1 MLRSR
6 RRVAGF
12 TLIELLIA
20 ISILAMLSIL
30 IYGAFAGMRRTKQGL
45 ERIGDRD
52 REGRNAMARIVRD
65 LSAAYISAH
74 LPPDQSL
81 AVQKTAFVG
90 SSGTPADRI
99 DFNTFAN
106 IRRDRNSHVSDQAE
120 ISYYGDDDPEQP
132 DKTDLVRRISEYP
145 DLEPKKGGRIE
156 VLATDIDLFEVE
168 YLDPQTGSWT
178 ETWDTTQAA
187 GQANR
192 MPLQVR
198 VTLVLRNG
206 RRDDADQGRGNLRFA
221 TQIAIPIQNQL
232 TFAIQ

>member
-1 MLRSR
+1 MRRR

-20 ISILAMLSIL
+20 ISILSMLSIL
-30 IYGAFAGMRRTKQGL
+30 IYGAFANMRRTKQGL

-65 LSAAYISAH
+65 LSSAYISAH
-74 LPPDQSL
+74 LPPDVSM
-81 AVQKTAFVG
+81 AVVKTAFIG
-90 SSGTPADRI
+90 TSGTPADRI
-99 DFNTFAN
+99 DFNSFSN

-120 ISYYGDDDPEQP
+120 ISYYGDPDPEDPQ
-132 DKTDLVRRISEYP
+132 KIDLVRRISEYP
-145 DLEPKKGGRIE
+145 DLEPNKGGRIE
-156 VLATDIDLFEVE
+156 VLATDIDLFDVE
-168 YLDPQTGSWT
+168 YLDPVTG
-178 ETWDTTQAA
+178 TWVENWDSTQAA

-198 VTLVLRNG
+198 VTLVLNNG
-206 RRDDADQGRGNLRFA
+206 RRDNAGRGRGTLRFA
-221 TQIAIPIQNQL
+221 TQFALPIHNQL

>member
-1 MLRSR
+1 VRRR

-20 ISILAMLSIL
+20 ISILSMLSIL
-30 IYGAFAGMRRTKQGL
+30 IYGAFANMRRTKQGL

-65 LSAAYISAH
+65 LSSAYISAH
-74 LPPDQSL
+74 LPPDVSM
-81 AVQKTAFVG
+81 AVVKTAFIG
-90 SSGTPADRI
+90 TSGTPADRI
-99 DFNTFAN
+99 DFNSFSN

-120 ISYYGDDDPEQP
+120 ISYYGDPDPEDPQ
-132 DKTDLVRRISEYP
+132 KIDLVRRISEYP
-145 DLEPKKGGRIE
+145 DLEPNKGGRIE

-168 YLDPQTGSWT
+168 YLDPQTGMWT

-198 VTLVLRNG
+198 VTLVLKNG
-206 RRDDADQGRGNLRFA
+206 RRDGADRGRNLLRFA
-221 TQIAIPIQNQL
+221 TQFPLPIQNQL
-232 TFAIQ
+232 TFGIQ

>member
-1 MLRSR
+1 MRSR
-6 RRVAGF
+6 RGAAGF

-20 ISILAMLSIL
+20 ITILAMLSVL

-65 LSAAYISAH
+65 LSSAYISAH

-81 AVQKTAFVG
+81 AVLKTAFVG
-90 SSGTPADRI
+90 TTGTPADRI

-106 IRRDRNSHVSDQAE
+106 VRRDRNTHVSDQAE
-120 ISYYGDDDPEQP
+120 VSYFGDDDPDDAQ
-132 DKTDLVRRISEYP
+132 KVDLVRRVSEYP
-145 DLEPKKGGRIE
+145 DVDPKKGGRIE

-168 YLDPQTGSWT
+168 YLDPQTGTWT

-198 VTLVLRNG
+198 VTLVLKNG

-221 TQIAIPIQNQL
+221 TQFALPIQNQL
-232 TFAIQ
+232 TFGIQ